1 LRSRRRRC
9 GVGKV
14 EEGKVEERKQEAL
27 WHFIEARLEEV
38 LEKAGLPLEALPAL
52 EAGYLAAHEDFAP
65 GILGVFAKEVAEV

>member
-9 GVGKV
+9 GV
-14 EEGKVEERKQEAL
+14 GKVEERKQEAL

-52 EAGYLAAHEDFAP
+52 EAGYLAALEDFAP
-65 GILGVFAKEVAEV
+65 SLYKALNPEV